1 MYVGE
6 RKFKDRD
13 AALAF
18 CRNNNLSP
26 TLMETKPYRSKKVP
40 MNIDKVPDYD
50 VLDVVLLCHAA
61 LAQDSPEFPTVYL
74 NQILNIMFAYLTMD
88 QRKEVEVY
96 LAEKKYLPPLK
107 LHLPNS

>member
-1 MYVGE
+1 M
-6 RKFKDRD
+6 
-13 AALAF
+13 
-18 CRNNNLSP
+18 
-26 TLMETKPYRSKKVP
+26 TTKSQLEKL
-40 MNIDKVPDYD
+40 PDYD

-96 LAEKKYLPPLK
+96 LAEKKYLPPAPKIEIAKWLITK
-107 LHLPNS
+107 SYI